1 MCSKQLEAELKR
13 LSSEKKKL
21 GAVLNSFE
29 REFQRKNGRKIEKD
43 DRQPMARE
51 YQQYKVSSRPI
62 ASDFSFNSLALM
74 NKRKHDNNSKF
85 VAIAETEG

>member
-21 GAVLNSFE
+21 GTVLNSFE

-43 DRQPMARE
+43 DRQPMARD
-51 YQQYKVSSRPI
+51 YQQYKVSNRPI
-62 ASDFSFNSLALM
+62 ASDLNSSSLSLM
-74 NKRKHDNNSKF
+74 MK
-85 VAIAETEG
+85 